1 MLQLTCRNA
10 LINLVREPW
19 EKYMYTL
26 KLQTADLPLVIKQA
40 TIMTLSKPYS
50 LSLQLKLKRGN
61 VLYSITVFVL
71 LFICVFVYNDLE
83 YNFFRRFN
91 ISWTYAFFKSKKFPL
106 ESRYFGRVKL
116 FFLGLLKGTVAS
128 KLDGW

>member
-1 MLQLTCRNA
+1 
-10 LINLVREPW
+10 
-19 EKYMYTL
+19 MYTL

-61 VLYSITVFVL
+61 VLYSITVFFCCLFVC
-71 LFICVFVYNDLE
+71 LFIMILSITFG
-83 YNFFRRFN
+83 RFN
-91 ISWTYAFFKSKKFPL
+91 ISWTYVFFNSKKFPL

-116 FFLGLLKGTVAS
+116 FFLGLLKGTLLLANWM
-128 KLDGW
+128 DGDINALTVF